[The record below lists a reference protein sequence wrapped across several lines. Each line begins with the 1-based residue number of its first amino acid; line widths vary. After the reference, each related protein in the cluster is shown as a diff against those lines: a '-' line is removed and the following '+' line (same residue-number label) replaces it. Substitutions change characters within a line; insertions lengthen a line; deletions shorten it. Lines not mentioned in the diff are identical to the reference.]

1 MKTKILFV
9 SICLLMSYVNV
20 FAQESDSIAMLY
32 QRYIELYEQNE
43 TATDE
48 MTKLKETITGLN
60 KKLGTV
66 DNIQGN
72 LDKLSNTLNS
82 NLEQVNRLTNNDIFT
97 KKSRLNA
104 QKEKIV
110 NTSVF
115 VGYANNS
122 FDAIDAAL
130 AQSDYLSDV
139 SDLNNPTNT
148 ELGFSLSEEITN
160 LLEKEIIKG
169 NRKFNGKNVRK
180 FLAVTQNIIKD
191 PFVATVTSTVPGLS
205 AIQGVLGLVSNVIV
219 KEEDVTVDDYKNF
232 KREMDKFI
240 LHYDGLARANDNFN
254 ANVGNLQMRL
264 EALRTVKDNYTLERI
279 KTVHPEASFVG
290 LELHQVI
297 ANYYTPLDLEKNIQ
311 NVIQE
316 YQTTS
321 TNLDY
326 TKALSDERLTYPFYA
341 INQAQFIKQELE
353 ALTNEYISSYKNY
366 HKAIQIV
373 LEKSKALSKEPA
385 TVDKK
390 INELDTKLERLITTF
405 EKNVKIENVI
415 NALNDIPTF

>member
-1 MKTKILFV
+1 MKTKVLLV
-9 SICLLMSYVNV
+9 SVCLLMSCVNL
-20 FAQESDSIAMLY
+20 FAQDADSIALLY

-43 TATDE
+43 VSTDE
-48 MTKLKETITGLN
+48 MTKLKKTITILN
-60 KKLGTV
+60 GKLGKV

-72 LDKLSNTLNS
+72 LDQLSNTLNS

-97 KKSRLNA
+97 KKSRLEA

-110 NTSVF
+110 NTAVF

-139 SDLNNPTNT
+139 SNLNNPTNT
-148 ELGFSLSEEITN
+148 ELGFSLSEEITD

-180 FLAVTQNIIKD
+180 FTAVTQNIIKD

-219 KEEDVTVDDYKNF
+219 REDNVTVEDYQNF

-240 LHYDGLARANDNFN
+240 LHYDGLSRANDNFN

-264 EALRTVKDNYTLERI
+264 EALRTVKNNYTLERI
-279 KTVHPEASFVG
+279 KAIHPEADFTG
-290 LELHQVI
+290 LELHQII
-297 ANYYTPLDLEKNIQ
+297 ATYYTPLDLEKNIEA
-311 NVIQE
+311 VIKE
-316 YQTTS
+316 YQITP

-326 TKALSDERLTYPFYA
+326 TKALSDERLIYPFYA

-353 ALTNEYISSYKNY
+353 ALTNEYMSSYRNY
-366 HKAIQIV
+366 HKAIKIV
-373 LEKSKALSKEPA
+373 LEKSKALSKTPA
-385 TVDKK
+385 NVDKK
-390 INELDTKLERLITTF
+390 TNDLDGKLERLISTF
-405 EKNVKIENVI
+405 EKNVKIENAI